1 LFNVLRFY
9 LAAVRWKLR
18 AILWVT
24 KELLLVR
31 VTNYS
36 LFKALYKVKG
46 LADGGYY
53 HNIKLS
59 DRYSTDSIGGVKHN
73 RPSNAPGY
81 FDVLWDCILKGL
93 GRDLV
98 GLQVVDIGSAEGYF
112 SFAAAKLG
120 GWVTAIQ
127 PPHYF
132 VGRFAALSEYFGLSD
147 RVEMI
152 TGYYPAVGRS
162 AVLKADIVLCLG
174 LIYHLDNLI
183 DG

>member
-1 LFNVLRFY
+1 
-9 LAAVRWKLR
+9 
-18 AILWVT
+18 
-24 KELLLVR
+24 
-31 VTNYS
+31 
-36 LFKALYKVKG
+36 
-46 LADGGYY
+46 
-53 HNIKLS
+53 
-59 DRYSTDSIGGVKHN
+59 VKHN